1 MTLTRREWGIGA
13 AAAASGAVLNNCSAA
28 DDADGAASRSAGADE
43 AAADA
48 STPDGGVLERS
59 IVLDLHCDTPGRIVD
74 ERIDLSQ
81 RDTAGQLDIPRMRE
95 GGVTGVFF
103 SIYTSA
109 TEGTELAAVKKALMI
124 IDAVVE
130 EVNRHP
136 DDLVLATRADEIV
149 RAKREKKIAILMGVE
164 GGHMIDSSLA
174 VLRNLYRLGARYMT
188 LTHSAPTP
196 WAGSSGSSEGPK
208 GLTDFGKDVVR
219 EMNRLGMMVDISH
232 VSDQT
237 FFDALE
243 TSPAPMIASHS
254 SCRSLAGH
262 PRNMTDEMLQ
272 ALAAKG
278 GVVHINYYNAF
289 LDAENN
295 RRENELKDLELKRA
309 AARKKFAGD
318 SKQTSIALRQV
329 NREQIERI
337 GRVPLSRLLDHFEHA
352 AKVAGVDHVGMGS
365 DFDGV
370 RDQLPEGM
378 EDISKIPNLVAG
390 LRERSF
396 SDSDIEKML
405 GGNTLRVMREV
416 EKAAA

>member
-1 MTLTRREWGIGA
+1 MTLTRRQWGIGA
-13 AAAASGAVLNNCSAA
+13 VAAAAGGAVLSGCSTT
-28 DDADGAASRSAGADE
+28 DDGVVERRP
-43 AAADA
+43 ADA
-48 STPDGGVLERS
+48 AGTANTAGTSEGGVLARS
-59 IVLDLHCDTPGRIVD
+59 IVLDLHCDTPGRIVE
-74 ERIDLSQ
+74 ERLDLSR
-81 RDTAGQLDIPRMRE
+81 RDTDGQLDIPRMRE
-95 GGVTGVFF
+95 GGVTGAFF

-109 TEGTELAAVKKALMI
+109 TAGTSLEAVKKSLVI

-136 DDLVLATRADEIV
+136 DDLVLATTADGIV
-149 RAKREKKIAILMGVE
+149 RAKQERKIAILMGVE

-174 VLRNLYRLGARYMT
+174 VLRSLYRLGARYMT

-196 WAGSSGSSEGPK
+196 WAGSSGSSKGPK
-208 GLTDFGKDVVR
+208 GLTGFGKEVVR

-254 SCRSLAGH
+254 SCRALAGH
-262 PRNMTDEMLQ
+262 PRNMTDEMLE

-295 RRENELKDLELKRA
+295 RRENELKDLNQKRA

-318 SKQTSIALRQV
+318 SKQTAIALRQL

-337 GRVPLSRLLDHFEHA
+337 GRVPFSRLLDHFEHA

-370 RDQLPEGM
+370 SDQLPQGM
-378 EDISKIPNLVAG
+378 EDISKIPNLVGG
-390 LRERSF
+390 LAERGF
-396 SDSDIEKML
+396 SDSDIEKIL
-405 GGNTLRVMREV
+405 GANTLRVMREV
-416 EKAAA
+416 EKTAA

>member
-13 AAAASGAVLNNCSAA
+13 VAAASGAALHNYSTA
-28 DDADGAASRSAGADE
+28 DDADGAASRPAGADE
-43 AAADA
+43 AASA
-48 STPDGGVLERS
+48 SKSPDGGVLERS
-59 IVLDLHCDTPGRIVD
+59 IVLDLHCDTPERIVR
-74 ERIDLSQ
+74 EHLDLSQ
-81 RDTAGQLDIPRMRE
+81 RDTDGQLDIPRMRE

-103 SIYTSA
+103 SIFTSA
-109 TEGTELAAVKKALMI
+109 TEGASLEAVKKALTI

-136 DDLVLATRADEIV
+136 GDLVLAATVAEIV

-174 VLRNLYRLGARYMT
+174 VLRSLYRLGARYMT

-208 GLTDFGKDVVR
+208 GLTDFGEEVVR

-243 TSPAPMIASHS
+243 TSSAPMIASHS

-262 PRNMTDEMLQ
+262 PRNMTNEMLQ

-289 LDAENN
+289 LDGENN

-352 AKVAGVDHVGMGS
+352 AKVAGVNHVGMGS

-378 EDISKIPNLVAG
+378 EDISKIPNLVGG
-390 LRERSF
+390 LGERGF
-396 SDSDIEKML
+396 SDSGIEKML